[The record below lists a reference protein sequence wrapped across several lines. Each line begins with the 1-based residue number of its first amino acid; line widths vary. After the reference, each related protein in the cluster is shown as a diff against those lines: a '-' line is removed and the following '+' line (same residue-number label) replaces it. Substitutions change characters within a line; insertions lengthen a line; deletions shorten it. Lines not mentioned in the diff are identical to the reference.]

1 MFMKL
6 FTSKQKKRYFEPF
19 CLHINWIFRHGFKC
33 LLRQRTLRSQRSEGS
48 DQRVPVHLQAGHL
61 PRRRW
66 SRGLRH
72 DQASARLYRSQI
84 HLRQW
89 WVFLWYLAQ
98 EFAAHC
104 ICEIPCISTGINIC
118 RAGIWTHG
126 SWVRSLN
133 ANPVIYY
140 FPSMVRGEKKLQ
152 SLIPAF
158 RYQRGSQNNWCLML
172 RTRYSNSP

>member
-1 MFMKL
+1 MSSASTDSAL
-6 FTSKQKKRYFEPF
+6 PTEWGEWPAGASTSVSRTPASTPLIQGFATWPSFCPAIPEP
-19 CLHINWIFRHGFKC
+19 N
-33 LLRQRTLRSQRSEGS
+33 TL
-48 DQRVPVHLQAGHL
+48 
-61 PRRRW
+61 
-66 SRGLRH
+66 
-72 DQASARLYRSQI
+72 ASMVS
-84 HLRQW
+84 
-89 WVFLWYLAQ
+89 FLWYLAQ

-126 SWVRSLN
+126 SWVRRLN